1 MLAAGIGPLVLVPG
15 TFLVLQGVVALWSLG
30 VRVPM
35 VSVLRLVVAMLVVI
49 LMLEVARWRRSLRVR
64 PSQVL
69 SRLFVSVGLTMVAL
83 PLVLLR
89 MVLLLVAVARQEGPQ
104 VLIRSSL
111 MLVELIFSIVRSHFL
126 LTFEF
131 LVWLLGRG
139 VLLVATRAD
148 LVKESD

>member
-1 MLAAGIGPLVLVPG
+1 
-15 TFLVLQGVVALWSLG
+15 
-30 VRVPM
+30 M
-35 VSVLRLVVAMLVVI
+35 VSVLRLVVALLVVYREVLI